1 MVTRAEVAKKA
12 GVSASTV
19 TYALTGKRSIKPETR
34 EKILRVVAELNYVP
48 HFAAGALAGGKSK
61 TLAML
66 FPGSAAGISPV
77 ALQYITGAVNAASA
91 RGYAL
96 ILWPADNADMNQITT
111 LAKSGLLGAVIL
123 MEIHLHDAR
132 IEYLIG
138 HGIPITMIGRTLDP
152 GTISY
157 VDRDFEEV
165 AKRAIDYFYKLGHT
179 NIVFL
184 TQQSEKKSDDPRGV
198 DQRFQ
203 TAILKSAKLR
213 GIKAIEVPSHN
224 DPISGR
230 RAYQLMRKNFK
241 KVTGVITLP
250 DLATIGF
257 INGAHEEGISI
268 PGDLSMISINTPRA
282 QINMSWPKLTTID
295 LPAYEMAA
303 SAVNITIDEL
313 EEIANPHKQQ
323 LWTGDLILGDTTA
336 PYKQKR

>member
-96 ILWPADNADMNQITT
+96 ILWPADNADMQQIAT
-111 LAKSGLLGAVIL
+111 LAKSGLLGAVLL
-123 MEIHLHDAR
+123 MEIQLADAR
-132 IEYLIG
+132 VAYLLEQEV
-138 HGIPITMIGRTLDP
+138 PLTMIGRTQDP
-152 GTISY
+152 SELNY

-165 AKRAIDYFYKLGHT
+165 ARRAITYFNELGYKK
-179 NIVFL
+179 IAFL
-184 TQQSEKKSDDPRGV
+184 TQASEKKTSNPRGV
-198 DQRFQ
+198 DKRFQ
-203 TAILKSAKLR
+203 SAILSNAKSH
-213 GIKAIEVPSHN
+213 GIKAFEIPSLN
-224 DPISGR
+224 DPNSGR
-230 RAYQLMRKNFK
+230 LAYQVMRKK
-241 KVTGVITLP
+241 HKEIKAVLALP

-257 INGAHEEGISI
+257 INGAHEEGLRI
-268 PGDLSMISINTPRA
+268 PEDLSIISVNTPKA
-282 QINMSWPKLTTID
+282 QINMSWPKLTTVD

-303 SAVNITIDEL
+303 SAINITIDEL
-313 EEIANPHKQQ
+313 EGIPNPEKQQ
-323 LWTGDLILGDTTA
+323 LWAGDLIVGDSTA
-336 PYKQKR
+336 PFKP

>member
-1 MVTRAEVAKKA
+1 MTTRAEVAQKA

-34 EKILRVVAELNYVP
+34 EKILQVVAELNYVP

-66 FPGSAAGISPV
+66 FPGHAAGISPV

-96 ILWPADNADMNQITT
+96 ILWPADNADMNQIAT

-132 IEYLIG
+132 VSYLVEQSV
-138 HGIPITMIGRTLDP
+138 PLTMIGRTLDP
-152 GTISY
+152 SAINY

-165 AKRAIDYFYKLGHT
+165 AKRAIDYFHELGHI
-179 NIVFL
+179 NIAFL
-184 TQQSEKKSDDPRGV
+184 TQQSEKKSKDPRGV

-203 TAILKSAKLR
+203 SAILSHAKSRRISAVEL
-213 GIKAIEVPSHN
+213 PSVN
-224 DPISGR
+224 DPNAGR
-230 RAYQLMRKNFK
+230 MAYQLMRKK
-241 KVTGVITLP
+241 YRKVTGVLALP

-268 PGDLSMISINTPRA
+268 PGDLSIISVNTPRA
-282 QINMSWPKLTTID
+282 QINMSWPKLTTVD

-303 SAVNITIDEL
+303 SAINITIDEL
-313 EEIANPHKQQ
+313 EEIDNPNKQQ
-323 LWTGDLILGDTTA
+323 LWAGELILGETTA
-336 PYKQKR
+336 PLRK